1 MFYTRPTGPTGP
13 KGNGINILGSYD
25 TYEELIKNHPTG
37 STDDAYIINGDLFVW
52 SDKEKNWI
60 NTGKVQGPKGDPGPN
75 TVRAAYLVTF
85 NGTESKIGITIDSN
99 GTLPIERKELD
110 LTNLVNLNQTEN
122 TISFNVIGC
131 YRINCIYLITPD
143 IENIKSK
150 SYFTNSL
157 VTVFIEYLG
166 KQVI

>member
-122 TISFNVIGC
+122 TISFNVIDC
-131 YRINCIYLITPD
+131 YRISIIVST
-143 IENIKSK
+143 
-150 SYFTNSL
+150 
-157 VTVFIEYLG
+157 
-166 KQVI
+166 

>member
-1 MFYTRPTGPTGP
+1 MKKVCLGAV
-13 KGNGINILGSYD
+13 ILN
-25 TYEELIKNHPTG
+25 KP
-37 STDDAYIINGDLFVW
+37 YITNGDLFVW

-60 NTGKVQGPKGDPGPN
+60 NTGKVQGPKGNPGPN

-85 NGTESKIGITIDSN
+85 NGNEPKIGITVNSN
-99 GTLPIERKELD
+99 GILPIERKEFE
-110 LTNLVNLNQTEN
+110 LVN
-122 TISFNVIGC
+122 IGNKSIC
-131 YRINCIYLITPD
+131 LITPN